1 MDLPKNPFKAALR
14 AGERQIG
21 LWHTFANPDVAELMA
36 TCGYDW
42 ILMDTEHSPAGP
54 AEALAFLRTVAP
66 YPVTG
71 VVRPAWND
79 PVEIKKMLDV
89 GAQTLLIPYVQT
101 PEEARAA
108 VAAVTYPPKGIR
120 GVAGVTRA
128 TRYGSVEKYAERAN
142 EEICLLVQV
151 ETRSALEQIEE
162 IASIEGVD
170 GVFIG
175 PADLAASF
183 GYPGQPSHP
192 EVKAAILDGFARLK
206 KVGVPGGILSLDD
219 GLLRDSAEAGAQ
231 FLAVEI
237 DSTMIRKAA
246 LARRADWS

>member
-1 MDLPKNPFKAALR
+1 MDLPKNRFKAALR

-21 LWHTFANPDVAELMA
+21 LWHTFASPDVAELMA

-42 ILMDTEHSPAGP
+42 ILMDTEHSPVGP
-54 AEALAFLRTVAP
+54 AEALAFLRAVAP

-71 VVRPAWND
+71 VVRPGWND
-79 PVEIKKMLDV
+79 AVEIKKLLDA

-101 PEEARAA
+101 PDEARAA
-108 VAAVTYPPKGIR
+108 VAAVTYPPSGIR

-128 TRYGSVEKYAERAN
+128 TRYGAIANYAERAN
-142 EEICLLVQV
+142 DEICLLVQV
-151 ETRSALEQIEE
+151 ETRDALAQIEE
-162 IASIEGVD
+162 IASVDGVD

-192 EVKAAILDGFARLK
+192 EVKAAILDGFAKLK
-206 KVGVPGGILSLDD
+206 KLGVPGGILSRDD
-219 GLLRDSAEAGAQ
+219 TLLRASAEAGAQ
-231 FLAVEI
+231 FIAVEI
-237 DSTMIRKAA
+237 DATMIRTAA
-246 LARRADWS
+246 LARRAEWS